1 MCTPKDKLQDLAA
14 PVVLLLVLW
23 HLAQHFNGG
32 MAKCNWLSTG
42 FVQNGAARLDVWL
55 RLVRPV
61 LAEEGYGAAASC
73 VACREP

>member
-1 MCTPKDKLQDLAA
+1 MLLDLDACA

-23 HLAQHFNGG
+23 HLAQHFDGG
-32 MAKCNWLSTG
+32 MAECNWLSAG
-42 FVQNGAARLDVWL
+42 LVQNGTACLDIWL
-55 RLVRPV
+55 WLVRPV